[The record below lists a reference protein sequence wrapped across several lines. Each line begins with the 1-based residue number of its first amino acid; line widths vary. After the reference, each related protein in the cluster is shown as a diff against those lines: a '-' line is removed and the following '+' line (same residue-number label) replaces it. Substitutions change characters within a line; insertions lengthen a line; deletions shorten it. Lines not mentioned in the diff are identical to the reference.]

1 MAMNPKADYFARYE
15 AIAAVSS
22 RMLRAARDALWNEL
36 TELQEEY
43 RALID
48 TLREVDTGMSLDEQE
63 RLRKYDLIRQILAD
77 DAAIRDLV
85 NPSVAR
91 LSAFFSARRPAHVLK
106 ELFAAR

>member
-1 MAMNPKADYFARYE
+1 MNSKADYFARYE

-22 RMLRAARDALWNEL
+22 RMLTAARDALWNEL
-36 TELQEEY
+36 MELQEEY
-43 RALID
+43 RTLVD
-48 TLREVDTGMSLDEQE
+48 TLRDDSGLSLDEQE

-106 ELFAAR
+106 ELFGAR

>member
-1 MAMNPKADYFARYE
+1 MNSKADYFARYE
-15 AIAAVSS
+15 AIAVVSS
-22 RMLRAARDALWNEL
+22 RMLLAARRALWTEL

-48 TLREVDTGMSLDEQE
+48 ALRDVDAGVALDEQE

-91 LSAFFSARRPAHVLK
+91 LSAFLSARRPAHVLK
-106 ELFAAR
+106 ELFGAR

>member
-1 MAMNPKADYFARYE
+1 MNPKADYFARYE

-22 RMLRAARDALWNEL
+22 RMLHAARDALWNEL

-43 RALID
+43 RGLVD
-48 TLREVDTGMSLDEQE
+48 TLREADADTGLSLDEQE

-106 ELFAAR
+106 ELFGAR

>member
-1 MAMNPKADYFARYE
+1 MNSKADYFARYE
-15 AIAAVSS
+15 AIAAVSQ
-22 RMLRAARDALWNEL
+22 RMLSAARRALWTEL
-36 TELQEEY
+36 TDLQEEY
-43 RALID
+43 RVLVD
-48 TLREVDTGMSLDEQE
+48 RLLEVDAGVLLDEHD

-106 ELFAAR
+106 ELFGAR

>member
-1 MAMNPKADYFARYE
+1 MNSKTDYFERYE
-15 AIAAVSS
+15 AIAVVSS
-22 RMLRAARDALWNEL
+22 RMLSAARDALWNEL
-36 TELQEEY
+36 MELQEEY
-43 RALID
+43 RSLVD
-48 TLREVDTGMSLDEQE
+48 TLREVDSSVSLNEQD

-106 ELFAAR
+106 ELFGAR

>member
-1 MAMNPKADYFARYE
+1 MSSKADYFARYE
-15 AIAAVSS
+15 AIASVSA
-22 RMLRAARDALWNEL
+22 RMLAAARHALWNEL
-36 TELQEEY
+36 MELQDEY
-43 RALID
+43 RVLVD
-48 TLREVDTGMSLDEQE
+48 TLREVDAGIALDEHE

-106 ELFAAR
+106 ELFGAR

>member
-1 MAMNPKADYFARYE
+1 MNSKADYFARYE
-15 AIAAVSS
+15 AIAAVSA
-22 RMLRAARDALWNEL
+22 RMLSAARDALWNEL
-36 TELQEEY
+36 MELQEEY
-43 RALID
+43 RTLVD
-48 TLREVDTGMSLDEQE
+48 TLRDVDSSVLLDEHE

-106 ELFAAR
+106 ELFGAR